1 MVGIGLV
8 LLTYMII
15 VESEPGALPLL
26 LILAGIGGLAVK
38 TRGLPDRNGAVSRY
52 SGNRP
57 IGPGETD
64 NNEP

>member
-38 TRGLPDRNGAVSRY
+38 TRGLPDRHGAVSCNP
-52 SGNRP
+52 GNRP
-57 IGPGETD
+57 IGPGEAD
-64 NNEP
+64 SIEP